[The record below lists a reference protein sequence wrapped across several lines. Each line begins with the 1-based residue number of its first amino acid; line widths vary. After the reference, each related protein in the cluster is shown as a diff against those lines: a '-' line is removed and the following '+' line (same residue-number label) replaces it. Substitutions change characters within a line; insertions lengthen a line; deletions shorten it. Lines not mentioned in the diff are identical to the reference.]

1 MKSFVANLIRSA
13 LVFALTAGTAMAAEL
28 QPAEW
33 RDYAA
38 RFISPEGRVIDTGNG
53 GISHSE
59 GQGYG
64 MILATAFDDREQF
77 EHLWQWT
84 QRELQVRRDALFGW
98 KWEPGAGKVTDSNSA
113 SDGDILIAWA
123 LLRADQRWQAPAYR
137 TAAARILASV
147 RAKLIA
153 PSPFGPMLLPGPEG
167 FRHGATLVVNP
178 SYWVFPAFADFAVA
192 DPDPVWTQLV
202 RSGIELLRGGRFGK
216 WRLPTDWIELGA
228 RIQPANGFPPD
239 FGFNAMRIPLYVLWA
254 DLGADDPSLESDLL
268 APFRQFWTAAG
279 SPGPIPAT
287 LNMVNGARSDYG
299 LSAGGRAIAALT
311 LNGEKAAGSLGAGA
325 APNEQNDYYSATL
338 VLLSKVAL
346 NEWRS
351 R

>member
-1 MKSFVANLIRSA
+1 MKSFVATLIRSA

-77 EHLWQWT
+77 DHLWQWT
-84 QRELQVRRDALFGW
+84 QRELQVRRDALFSW

-123 LLRADQRWQAPAYR
+123 LLRADQRWQVPAYR

-192 DPDPVWTQLV
+192 DPIP
-202 RSGIELLRGGRFGK
+202 SGCN
-216 WRLPTDWIELGA
+216 WC
-228 RIQPANGFPPD
+228 
-239 FGFNAMRIPLYVLWA
+239 
-254 DLGADDPSLESDLL
+254 
-268 APFRQFWTAAG
+268 AAG
-279 SPGPIPAT
+279 SNCSAEAVSASGACQPTGSNWAPESEPATVFRPTSGSMRCGSRSMCCGPISALMIPRWKAICGAVPAV
-287 LNMVNGARSDYG
+287 LDRCG
-299 LSAGGRAIAALT
+299 LSGADPRDPQHGERRPLRLWAVGWRPGHRGADAERGEGGGVPGGR
-311 LNGEKAAGSLGAGA
+311 GGAQRT
-325 APNEQNDYYSATL
+325 E
-338 VLLSKVAL
+338 
-346 NEWRS
+346 
-351 R
+351 

>member
-1 MKSFVANLIRSA
+1 MKSLVATFIRSV
-13 LVFALTAGTAMAAEL
+13 LVVVLTAGTAMAADL

-64 MILATAFDDREQF
+64 MILAAAFDDRARF
-77 EHLWQWT
+77 DHLWQWT
-84 QRELQVRRDALFGW
+84 RRELQVRPDALFGW

-123 LLRADQRWQAPAYR
+123 LLRADRRWQVPAYR
-137 TAAARILASV
+137 VAATRILASV
-147 RAKLIA
+147 RGSLIA

-178 SYWVFPAFADFAVA
+178 SYWVFPAFADFAAA

-202 RSGIELLRGGRFGK
+202 RSGVELLRGARFGQ
-216 WRLPTDWIELGA
+216 WRLPTDWVELGA
-228 RIQPANGFPPD
+228 RIRPANGFPPD
-239 FGFNAMRIPLYVLWA
+239 FGFNAMRVPLYVVWA
-254 DLGADDPSLESDLL
+254 DLGAEDPSLESDVL

-279 SPGPIPAT
+279 SRGTIPAT
-287 LNMVNGARSDYG
+287 LNVVNGSRSGYG

-311 LNGEKAAGSLGAGA
+311 LNGDKATGNLGAEA
-325 APNEQNDYYSATL
+325 APNELNDYYSATL
-338 VLLSKVAL
+338 ALLSKVAL
-346 NEWRS
+346 NEGRS